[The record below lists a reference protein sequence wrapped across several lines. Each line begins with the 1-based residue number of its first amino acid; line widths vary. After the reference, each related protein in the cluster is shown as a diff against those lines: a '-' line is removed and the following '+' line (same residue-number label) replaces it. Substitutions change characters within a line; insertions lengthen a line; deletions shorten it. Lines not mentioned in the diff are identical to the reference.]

1 MILFCININD
11 LIKQLRLSTIGCQ
24 IQGIYLG
31 IWVYADDIIL
41 LSPSRNGLQEMPN
54 IREEF
59 SLNCKQKFS
68 TIANIKNPRLNVLF
82 LINLI
87 LIVIM
92 CVGRFIT
99 AHL

>member
-54 IREEF
+54 ICEEF
-59 SLNCKQKFS
+59 SLNCKEKFS